1 MKPSERAPANY
12 DHRRAPTQ
20 MRVCI
25 LALAGMAAL
34 IPGAVFADTI
44 LTYDLNSSSDL
55 AGSGNTPS
63 AFCTLGAACP
73 GGSPAFALTQNVPLS
88 GTISIDVTNSTMS
101 FDLTLTQNASFGNGL
116 TLDAGSSFV
125 ASTASPV
132 SVGISSSTKKGVTT
146 DTVLSGSTS
155 TALGTFLLSSGFT
168 QTQGQGIVSSLD
180 CSVIVVGA
188 GTCGFVIGTPV
199 SGTDALQISNGTTP
213 YDGVMSISANMTPVP
228 LPSSIWLM
236 LAAAGGLLFRRP
248 RALASC
254 AA

>member
-1 MKPSERAPANY
+1 MKPFERATENHHDP
-12 DHRRAPTQ
+12 RGPRQ
-20 MRVCI
+20 IRGCI
-25 LALAGMAAL
+25 LALAGVAAL
-34 IPGAVFADTI
+34 IPGAVLADTV
-44 LTYDLNSSSDL
+44 LTYNLNSSSDL
-55 AGSGNTPS
+55 AASGSTPS
-63 AFCTLGAACP
+63 AFCTAGTACP
-73 GGSPAFALTQNVPLS
+73 GGTPAFALTQNVPLS
-88 GTISIDVTNSTMS
+88 GTISIDLTNSTMS

-116 TLDAGSSFV
+116 TLDTGSSFV

-155 TALGTFLLSSGFT
+155 TALGTLLLSSGFT

-180 CSVIVVGA
+180 CSVIVGGA